1 MINFLKLTNEDANV
15 LIKFANLMG
24 DHIEDD
30 TLLRLAASNIKKG
43 LTTSNNKY
51 IVTARKQ
58 IVIFFL
64 TDSGSAVTDSL
75 FDCIRDDKALEF
87 LFD

>member
-1 MINFLKLTNEDANV
+1 MINFSKITNEDADV
-15 LIKFANLMG
+15 LIKFANLMC

-43 LTTSNNKY
+43 LTTSDNNEY

-64 TDSGSAVTDSL
+64 TNSGSAVTDSL
-75 FDCIRDDKALEF
+75 FDCIRD
-87 LFD
+87 